1 MSKNPLI
8 RVALIGAGR
17 IGSNHAA
24 LIARDIPNAELI
36 AIADPVEGAAAKLAE
51 ALGVEQAYTDIA
63 ELLARPDLDAVVIT
77 APPRFH
83 TALVE
88 QAAAAGKAIFC
99 EKPTGVSLEELR
111 RVEAAVE
118 RHDVI
123 FQVGFNRRYANGFPE
138 LRSALDAGSLGTPQL
153 LRSVTRDPGL
163 ANPAAIP
170 PFTIFLETLIHDFDT
185 LNFFNPGARAT
196 SVYAVAD
203 ALVAPD
209 FKDKGLLDTSVVT
222 IRYDN
227 GAIATAE
234 ANFSAAYGYD
244 TRAEV
249 FGSAGMAT
257 AGELAASSLRLYGAA
272 GASFDT
278 VRADTQLMRAAYT
291 GELQAF
297 VNAVAGVESP
307 RPGTEAALEAM
318 VIALACIESVK
329 TGAPVEV
336 VR

>member
-1 MSKNPLI
+1 MSTSPLI
-8 RVALIGAGR
+8 RLALIGAGR

-24 LIARDIPNAELI
+24 IIARDLPNAELV
-36 AIADPVEGAAAKLAE
+36 AVADPVDGAAATLAE
-51 ALGVEQAYTDIA
+51 SLGVEHSYTDVA

-77 APPRFH
+77 APARFH
-83 TALVE
+83 TTLVE
-88 QAAAAGKAIFC
+88 QAAAAGKAVFC

-118 RHDVI
+118 RHGVI

-138 LRSALDAGSLGTPQL
+138 LRAALDAGRLGTPQL

-163 ANPAAIP
+163 ADPAAVR

-209 FKDKGLLDTSVVT
+209 FKDTGLLDTAVVT

-244 TRAEV
+244 ARAEV

-257 AGELAASSLRLYGAA
+257 AGELAASSLRLYGTSGAA
-272 GASFDT
+272 FDT

-291 GELQAF
+291 AELQTF
-297 VNAVAGVESP
+297 VDAVAGDESA

-318 VIALACIESVK
+318 VIALACIESV
-329 TGAPVEV
+329 TSGEPVEV